1 MDSKDLGSL
10 ELAGRHLARLLVTLE
25 REAQLLTFDDR
36 SHTCAFNSR
45 HMDEHVRA
53 AVIRLNEAEALGCV
67 EPFNCT
73 SVHNEPFHGD
83 SDNR

>member
-1 MDSKDLGSL
+1 MGSNDLSGL
-10 ELAGRHLARLLVTLE
+10 ELAGGHLARLLVALKLE
-25 REAQLLTFDDR
+25 TELLSFNDR
-36 SHTCAFNSR
+36 SHACAFNSR

-53 AVIRLNEAEALGCV
+53 AVIRLNEAEAFGGV

-83 SDNR
+83 S